1 MCQGSF
7 EKTFL
12 RVTIIALSY
21 VYCHV
26 DSELIPVI
34 TPPPHTHFICPL
46 RSLKA
51 SLPATNLLS
60 GLSGKLKIK
69 CPPFSK
75 IPSSFNHCPLN
86 ACSVQ
91 AVLVSAP
98 REMPRQ
104 S

>member
-34 TPPPHTHFICPL
+34 TPSPPPPTHT
-46 RSLKA
+46 
-51 SLPATNLLS
+51 
-60 GLSGKLKIK
+60 
-69 CPPFSK
+69 
-75 IPSSFNHCPLN
+75 SFAL
-86 ACSVQ
+86 
-91 AVLVSAP
+91 
-98 REMPRQ
+98 
-104 S
+104 